1 MHQMKKIQTVQTP
14 YAPAAIGPYSQAI
27 IFGELVFCSGQIP
40 LNPETKTLVP
50 GDVTEQV
57 TQVLKNVQNVL
68 EAAGSDLGQVLKT
81 TIFLSDMKDFEKVNE
96 VYARFFKEPYPASST
111 VEVSQLPRSAKVEI
125 EVIAALKIS
134 S

>member
-1 MHQMKKIQTVQTP
+1 MKKIQTVQTP

-96 VYARFFKEPYPASST
+96 VYARFFKEPYPARST